1 MDHSST
7 QPPPP
12 PTAKLKLAG
21 AWSGSLEV
29 SLHTWTVQ
37 MLRAEVARRSN
48 GGACHPTRIN
58 LICGGKVLRDGDST
72 LLQLGLKNNGKVLAT
87 LMADAGMAKEVEE
100 QARKAKD
107 EEDHANKLTRIWE
120 AAKSMAKRHSDG
132 SFPMND
138 YNIELEDQNG
148 KKVMFGSES
157 DRRALMMGLMLH
169 ANAKGLLKK
178 ENYKDALDVLTMA
191 EEAFSLCDQKFLQL
205 IDNVPILQL
214 DMVWCYFMLQDISC
228 LTVAGSRLARTR
240 KGFESSHGKDSTRFR
255 ALQAGHQADLAIYLR
270 LELLEGVVAYHNGD
284 FEKAQE
290 SISSAQ
296 IKFNQLQVPDEAL
309 SLLMSMGYKERSAKR
324 ALRLTGQD
332 VQSAVGLLV
341 EEREKKA
348 RRIEEN
354 LKRRDEIM
362 EQMGY
367 GKTPNNKAIDMEKLK
382 ELASIGFE
390 RYLAAEALRINEND
404 MEKALDILTD
414 PEKNC
419 TLQSTMESKRKRR
432 NTQTTDTTIF
442 PAAPLNPAAPAISN
456 LEQGGPSSGPPV
468 ADLQQQLEQNHL
480 PQHVEEAR
488 DAEMEDELANELRGD
503 ALADYDID
511 VTKEGEALSE
521 YATLL
526 SSVLGHQL

>member
-1 MDHSST
+1 MDEA
-7 QPPPP
+7 PAPAM
-12 PTAKLKLAG
+12 AKLKVAG
-21 AWSGSLEV
+21 AWSGTLEV
-29 SLHTWTVQ
+29 ALDACTVQ
-37 MLRAEVARRSN
+37 MLRAEVAHRSN
-48 GGACHPTRIN
+48 GGCDPTRIN

-87 LMADAGMAKEVEE
+87 LIADARNAMEVEQE
-100 QARKAKD
+100 AKKAKD
-107 EEDHANKLTRIWE
+107 QEDHANKLTRIWE

-132 SFPMND
+132 SFPLND

-191 EEAFSLCDQKFLQL
+191 EEAFSLCDEKFLQL
-205 IDNVPILQL
+205 IDNVPMLQL
-214 DMVWCYFMLQDISC
+214 DMVWCYFMLKDISC
-228 LTVAGSRLARTR
+228 LTVAGTRLARTR

-255 ALQAGHQADLAIYLR
+255 ALQAGRQADLAIYLK

-341 EEREKKA
+341 EEREKKT

-354 LKRRDEIM
+354 LQRRDEIM
-362 EQMGY
+362 EQKRY
-367 GKTPNNKAIDMEKLK
+367 GKTPNNKAVDMEKLK

-390 RYLAAEALRINEND
+390 RYLVAEALRINEND
-404 MEKALDILTD
+404 MEKALDVLTD

-419 TLQSTMESKRKRR
+419 ALQSTMESKRKRS
-432 NTQTTDTTIF
+432 TQTTDVALF
-442 PAAPLNPAAPAISN
+442 PAALLDQAVPTTSN
-456 LEQGGPSSGPPV
+456 LQQGGPSSAPP
-468 ADLQQQLEQNHL
+468 APDLQQQQLVENPL
-480 PQHVEEAR
+480 PPPPHVEEAR